1 MRKPTKK
8 SGTQPAVHSTRGRC
22 RKKQSQI
29 LKTQNKASRS
39 PTLLY
44 ERASAKD
51 KTNVFALSRPN
62 DKHEKGKTGI
72 NDGEAMRSKVVRKTF
87 P

>member
-1 MRKPTKK
+1 MP
-8 SGTQPAVHSTRGRC
+8 Q
-22 RKKQSQI
+22 KQSQI

-44 ERASAKD
+44 ERASAKHE
-51 KTNVFALSRPN
+51 TNAPTLSQPN
-62 DKHEKGKTGI
+62 GLHKWGITG
-72 NDGEAMRSKVVRKTF
+72 NTKGEATRSKAVRNTF